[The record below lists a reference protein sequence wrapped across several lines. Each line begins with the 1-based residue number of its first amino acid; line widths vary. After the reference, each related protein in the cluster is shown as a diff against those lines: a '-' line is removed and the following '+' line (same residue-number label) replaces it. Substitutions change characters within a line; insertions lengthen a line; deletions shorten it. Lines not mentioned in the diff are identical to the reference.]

1 MNFKAAKRD
10 QCRAA
15 DAHAREQLEEVD
27 EIQVDANAQDK
38 LEDKDEIRQAIADP
52 ANAQDKLED
61 EDEIRQAIADLEMH
75 KISWRT
81 TMKYKQMQITRSA
94 GESR

>member
-1 MNFKAAKRD
+1 MNFKAAKRN

-38 LEDKDEIRQAIADP
+38 LEDKDEIRQAIADL
-52 ANAQDKLED
+52 AMHKISWRTTMRYKQLQ
-61 EDEIRQAIADLEMH
+61 ILQMH

>member
-61 EDEIRQAIADLEMH
+61 DDEIQADANH
-75 KISWRT
+75 KISWRVEMVT
-81 TMKYKQMQITRSA
+81 IQLAR
-94 GESR
+94 

>member
-61 EDEIRQAIADLEMH
+61 DDEIQADANH
-75 KISWRT
+75 KISWRVEMT
-81 TMKYKQMQITRSA
+81 IQLAR
-94 GESR
+94 